1 MATLTVQT
9 SDFDGVVPVYNVA
22 DVAGDEFL
30 NDGNTFIYVKN
41 GVTAVNITVTAQT
54 TTANKSGF
62 GDITVTDTVV
72 NVADGAETIIGP
84 FPQVRFNDKA
94 TGRVELS
101 YDDASNVT
109 LAVVSIGR

>member
-9 SDFDGVVPVYNVA
+9 ADFDGVVPVYNVA
-22 DVAGDEFL
+22 DIAGDEFL

-62 GDITVTDTVV
+62 GDIAVTDTVV
-72 NVADGAETIIGP
+72 NVADGGP

-109 LAVVSIGR
+109 LAVVSIRQ